1 VIRCMKKNMLIYIF
15 SFIIVIANGGP
26 VWGMSK
32 EMQMDE
38 VILITGGYATTTTRD
53 LATVEVLGAAS
64 CSLPSLPVGSAC
76 HNAFYTQDGLV
87 LSCGGSAG
95 PTCVALSQDNGAH
108 LQKNSNDGR
117 SVNTAKGVAEWQY
130 HSQLD
135 YNRYYATGQ
144 SLPGGTFI
152 LGGTTSGSGNSSTFL
167 PIGSTQWEMGPDLP
181 VRMFDGCSAQIS
193 DHQLLIIGAY
203 YSRQQVS
210 ELDLLSLSWISWPPL
225 TKGRVGHSCATVGD
239 DVIIAGGYGEDR
251 STLATTTIINI
262 ITRQER
268 EGGSMSSARG
278 YFGLATLDGTL
289 LAFGG
294 RGSDDQALASVEE
307 WDVEM
312 AVWKTR
318 QEVLETARYYF
329 GYTSAPRATVCPSF

>member
-1 VIRCMKKNMLIYIF
+1 MRCMKKNMLIYIF
-15 SFIIVIANGGP
+15 PFIITAANGGP
-26 VWGMSK
+26 VWDMSK
-32 EMQMDE
+32 EMHMDE
-38 VILITGGYATTTTRD
+38 VIVITGGYATTRD
-53 LATVEVLGAAS
+53 LATVEVIGAAS
-64 CSLPSLPVGSAC
+64 CSPPPLPVGSAC
-76 HNAFYTQDGLV
+76 HNAFATQDGLV

-95 PTCVALSQDNGAH
+95 PTCVALIQDN
-108 LQKNSNDGR
+108 SDGR
-117 SVNTAKGVAEWQY
+117 TINRTSKGVAQWQY

-210 ELDLLSLSWISWPPL
+210 ELDLFSLSWTSWPPL
-225 TKGRVGHSCATVGD
+225 TQGRVGHSCATVGD
-239 DVIIAGGYGEDR
+239 DVIIAGGYGDGG

-278 YFGLATLDGTL
+278 YFGLATLGGSL

-312 AVWKTR
+312 AVWNTR
-318 QEVLETARYYF
+318 QEVLETDRYYF
-329 GYTSAPRATVCPSF
+329 GYTSAPRATVCPSL